1 MGSVLPELIHPH
13 RTQGVVHPLPDLGGG
28 DPQVLRCEGYI
39 LLHHVGDDLVVRVL
53 EHHAHRAPDVQQAVL
68 IHSVDAIHIHFAAA
82 GQEDGVHVLGEGGF
96 AAAVVAQNSHKSALL
111 DGQVH
116 PVQHNGGDALG
127 GGVGEAESF
136 RADDRVFQ
144 SKHPL
149 F

>member
-1 MGSVLPELIHPH
+1 MCLA
-13 RTQGVVHPLPDLGGG
+13 
-28 DPQVLRCEGYI
+28 
-39 LLHHVGDDLVVRVL
+39 RV
-53 EHHAHRAPDVQQAVL
+53 D
-68 IHSVDAIHIHFAAA
+68 
-82 GQEDGVHVLGEGGF
+82 F